1 MIFLKHK
8 MNDSLSK
15 IINSAR
21 KEQNIFK
28 KDFIFFFCILQ
39 KSAIWGKLKIKVSN

>member
-28 KDFIFFFCILQ
+28 KDFIFFFLYFAKKCYLGEIE
-39 KSAIWGKLKIKVSN
+39 N